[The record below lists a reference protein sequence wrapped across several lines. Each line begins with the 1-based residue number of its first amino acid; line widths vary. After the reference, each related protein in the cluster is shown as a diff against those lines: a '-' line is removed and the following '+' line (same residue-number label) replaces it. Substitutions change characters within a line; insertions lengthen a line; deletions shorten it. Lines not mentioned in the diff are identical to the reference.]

1 MPPRVG
7 QRATV
12 GGAVQ
17 MALIPD
23 RFRDVHDVA
32 SMLDALDAVVGGR
45 TSARFAVMPADLDQA
60 ALSTDRTW
68 HWDEW
73 RVLSD
78 DPYLALAVGRPASDR
93 GADELPLEEPSVQE
107 APVLFVTIQN
117 GCCILGSAAGS
128 STFRRLHQ
136 AFVREQFPSVGRGF
150 LDTSMAFGVLEGVA
164 GDHRC
169 SDFVVRGY
177 SYRAPIDTA
186 ADDSAWESD
195 RKWTQRTLENASLH
209 LAETKGW
216 VRRIGFSFDW
226 DEGKAGLSEAA
237 GSLGR
242 DGIVTATSAVPI
254 VWEQVV
260 LRSATILTQE
270 REVLQGRDRGNSYE
284 FPLRP
289 LKIRYGEPVFQD
301 VAATKS
307 LVRQLRDLPESSLS
321 VYHGNPYLHVSLV
334 DHLDGSS
341 FAVWVVDAEEIT
353 ILPGARASASAFGR
367 LIAHVLDQFREGEL
381 IAHD

>member
-1 MPPRVG
+1 
-7 QRATV
+7 
-12 GGAVQ
+12 
-17 MALIPD
+17 MALIPE
-23 RFRDVHDVA
+23 RFRDVHDVS
-32 SMLDALDAVVGGR
+32 SMLGALDAVVGGR

-73 RVLSD
+73 RVLLG
-78 DPYLALAVGRPASDR
+78 DPYLALAVGRPESDQ
-93 GADELPLEEPSVQE
+93 GAAGLPLDAPSVHD
-107 APVLFVTIQN
+107 APVLFVTIYG
-117 GCCILGSAAGS
+117 GCCILSSAAGS
-128 STFRRLHQ
+128 GVFRRLHQ
-136 AFVREQFPSVGRGF
+136 TFLREEYPSVGRGF
-150 LDTSMAFGVLEGVA
+150 LDTSMVFEVLEGVA
-164 GDHRC
+164 ADNCC
-169 SDFVVRGY
+169 SGFVVRGC
-177 SYRAPIDTA
+177 SYRAPIDA
-186 ADDSAWESD
+186 AAEDGAWESD
-195 RKWTQRTLENASLH
+195 RKWTQRTLENASLY

-226 DEGKAGLSEAA
+226 DEGEAGFCEAA

-242 DGIVTATSAVPI
+242 DAVVTATSAVPV

-260 LRSATILTQE
+260 LRSAAILSQE
-270 REVLQGRDRGNSYE
+270 KETLQGRDRGNSYE

-289 LKIRYGEPVFQD
+289 LKIRYGEPVFRD
-301 VAATKS
+301 VAAAKF
-307 LVRQLRDLPESSLS
+307 LVRQLRKLPDSSLS

-367 LIAHVLDQFREGEL
+367 LIGHVLDQFREGEL